1 MLMYQNANELD
12 SGIKTLDFTVEYH
25 FEMHVKV
32 DRRPSIDGA
41 IHLTDI
47 Y

>member
-1 MLMYQNANELD
+1 MYQNSNELD
-12 SGIKTLDFTVEYH
+12 SRIKTLDFTVGYH
-25 FEMHVKV
+25 FEMQVDV